1 MYCFLNCRATSVTSM
16 APRDSEIKFSHS
28 LLYLTLLNQVPAF
41 QNNDEDSI
49 IHSSISLN
57 LLWCIGILVLKL
69 CPDSICSFFPIKI
82 SCCNRSNS
90 TSTNG
95 ISWPWRRHYNNTI
108 INTKWK
114 SEIKIVVC
122 RWFTYHVHSTH
133 CVLINISF
141 KFLSDFPDHK
151 RNPESHKKNQ
161 SFFPVL
167 WLAMKKRELL

>member
-1 MYCFLNCRATSVTSM
+1 M
-16 APRDSEIKFSHS
+16 APRDSEIKFSPS

-57 LLWCIGILVLKL
+57 LLWCIGNLILKL

-95 ISWPWRRHYNNTI
+95 ISWPWRRHYNNTSI
-108 INTKWK
+108 KMKWK
-114 SEIKIVVC
+114 SEIEIVVC
-122 RWFTYHVHSTH
+122 RWFTYCLS
-133 CVLINISF
+133 CSLNPLCISF
-141 KFLSDFPDHK
+141 KFLSSFPDHK
-151 RNPESHKKNQ
+151 RNQESHRKNQ
-161 SFFPVL
+161 SFFTVL
-167 WLAMKKRELL
+167 WLAIKKRELLQIRVLSMGNV